1 MQISLYD
8 TTLRD
13 GAQTEG
19 ISFSAEDKL
28 RIAERLDAFGV
39 HYIEGGFP
47 GSNPKDREFFT
58 RAAEREWRHA
68 RITAFGATRYK
79 GTRAADDENLRALLD
94 CETPAVTIVA
104 KFSRFQAETVLET
117 TAAENLAMIRDSIE
131 HLKKAG
137 REVIVDAEHYFDGLA
152 HDRGYAE
159 QCARVAAEAGADWLV
174 LCDTNGGSLP
184 TAIREGTLAAT
195 AWTAVPLGIHTHD
208 DIDLAEANALA
219 GVEAGARQVQGTA
232 NGLGE
237 RCGNANLL
245 TLIPTLQLKLGH
257 ACVTPE
263 QLRQTVALARYVA
276 ELANVTLDP
285 QTPFAGHSAFAH
297 KAGYHGSGMR
307 KHADAYQHIDPALV
321 GNDSRI
327 IISELAGRSS
337 VVAKADALGLGD
349 ATDAARAVEEL
360 KSLEER
366 GFQFE
371 GAEAS
376 FELLLRRLEGE
387 YEAPFEFVDFLVL
400 AETREG
406 REMLSEAMVKIR
418 VGDEVFHT
426 AAEGNGPVSALDRAA
441 RKALDRF
448 FPELSGMHLADYKV
462 RILDSSAATD
472 AAVRVLIQSSNG
484 EDEWG
489 TVGSSSNII
498 EASWIALKDSYE
510 YALLRA
516 PGSQS
521 GRGPVS

>member
-1 MQISLYD
+1 MQLSLYD

-28 RIAERLDAFGV
+28 RIAERLDAYGV

-58 RAAEREWRHA
+58 RAAERSWKHA

-79 GTRAADDENLRALLD
+79 GIRAESDENLQALLAS
-94 CETPAVTIVA
+94 ETPTVTIVA
-104 KFSRFQAETVLET
+104 KFSRFQAESVLET
-117 TAAENLAMIRDSIE
+117 TPDENLAMIRDSVAF
-131 HLKKAG
+131 LKSAG
-137 REVIVDAEHYFDGLA
+137 REVIVDAEHYFDGLD
-152 HDRGYAE
+152 HDRAYVE
-159 QCARVAAEAGADWLV
+159 QCVRAASAADWLV

-184 TAIREGTLAAT
+184 AGIQEGTLAAA
-195 AWTAVPLGIHTHD
+195 AWTELPLGIHTHD
-208 DIDLAEANALA
+208 DLDLAEANALA

-257 ACVTPE
+257 DCVAPA
-263 QLRQTVALARYVA
+263 QLQQTAALARYIA
-276 ELANVTLDP
+276 EIANVTLDP

-307 KHADAYQHIDPALV
+307 KHSDAYQHIDPLLV

-327 IISELAGRSS
+327 LISELAGRSS
-337 VVAKADALGLGD
+337 VVARADALGLGSD
-349 ATDAARAVEEL
+349 TDAAQVVDEL
-360 KSLEER
+360 KALEER

-376 FELLLRRLEGE
+376 FELLLRRLSGD
-387 YEAPFEFVDFLVL
+387 YEPPFAFVDFLVL
-400 AETREG
+400 AETRGG
-406 REMLSEAMVKIR
+406 RDMLSEAMVKIR
-418 VGDEVFHT
+418 VGEEIFHT

-441 RKALDRF
+441 RKALERF
-448 FPELSGMHLADYKV
+448 FPELGAMHLADYKV
-462 RILDSSAATD
+462 RILNSSAATD
-472 AAVRVLIQSSNG
+472 AAVRVLIQSSDG
-484 EDEWG
+484 DGEWG
-489 TVGSSSNII
+489 TVGSSANII
-498 EASWIALKDSYE
+498 EASWLALKDSYE

-516 PGSQS
+516 RGSQS
-521 GRGPVS
+521 AVTKPT

>member
-1 MQISLYD
+1 MQLSLYD

-28 RIAERLDAFGV
+28 RIAERLDAYGV

-58 RAAEREWRHA
+58 RAAERTWKHA

-79 GTRAADDENLRALLD
+79 GLRAEDDENLQALLA
-94 CETPAVTIVA
+94 CETPTVTIVA

-117 TAAENLAMIRDSIE
+117 SPDENLAMIRDSVAF
-131 HLKKAG
+131 LKQAG
-137 REVIVDAEHYFDGLA
+137 REVIVDAEHYFDGLS
-152 HDRGYAE
+152 HDRAYVE
-159 QCARVAAEAGADWLV
+159 QCVRAAAGADWLV

-184 TAIREGTLAAT
+184 SGITDGVLAAT
-195 AWTAVPLGIHTHD
+195 GWTELPLGIHTHD
-208 DIDLAEANALA
+208 DLDVAEANALA

-245 TLIPTLQLKLGH
+245 TLIPTLQLKLSH
-257 ACVTPE
+257 DCVAPA
-263 QLRQTVALARYVA
+263 QLQQTAALARYIA
-276 ELANVTLDP
+276 EIANVTLDP

-307 KHADAYQHIDPALV
+307 KHSDAYQHIDPLLV

-327 IISELAGRSS
+327 LISELAGRSS
-337 VVAKADALGLGD
+337 VVARADALGLGSD
-349 ATDAARAVEEL
+349 TDAAQVVDEL
-360 KSLEER
+360 KTLEER

-376 FELLLRRLEGE
+376 FELLLRRLGGD
-387 YEAPFEFVDFLVL
+387 YEPPFAFVDFLVL
-400 AETREG
+400 AETRGG
-406 REMLSEAMVKIR
+406 RDMLSEAMVKIR
-418 VGDEVFHT
+418 VGDEIFHT

-441 RKALDRF
+441 RKALERF
-448 FPELSGMHLADYKV
+448 FPELGEMHLADYRV
-462 RILDSSAATD
+462 RILNSSAATD
-472 AAVRVLIQSSNG
+472 AAVRVLIQSSDG
-484 EDEWG
+484 KGEWG
-489 TVGSSSNII
+489 TVGSSANII
-498 EASWIALKDSYE
+498 EASWLALKDSYE

-516 PGSQS
+516 RGSKS
-521 GRGPVS
+521 EAAKPS

>member
-1 MQISLYD
+1 MQLSLYD

-19 ISFSAEDKL
+19 ISFSADDKL
-28 RIAERLDAFGV
+28 RIAERLDAYGI

-47 GSNPKDREFFT
+47 GSNPKDREFFVQ
-58 RAAEREWRHA
+58 AAERDWLSA

-79 GTRAADDENLRALLD
+79 DTAVSDDENLQALLG
-94 CETPAVTIVA
+94 CHTPTVTIVA
-104 KFSRFQAETVLET
+104 KFSKFQVETVLET
-117 TAAENLAMIRDSIE
+117 TPAENLAMIRDSVAY
-131 HLKKAG
+131 LKRAG
-137 REVIVDAEHYFDGLA
+137 REVIVDAEHYFDGITC
-152 HDRGYAE
+152 DRAYVGE
-159 QCARVAAEAGADWLV
+159 CVRAASEAGADWLV

-184 TAIREGTLAAT
+184 SQIRAGTVAASG
-195 AWTAVPLGIHTHD
+195 WTDLPLGVHTHN
-208 DIDLAEANALA
+208 DIDMAEANAVV
-219 GVEAGARQVQGTA
+219 GIEAGARQIHGTV

-245 TLIPTLQLKLGH
+245 TLVPTLQLKLGH
-257 ACVTPE
+257 GCVRPE
-263 QLRQTVALARYVA
+263 QLQQTAVLARYVA

-285 QTPFAGHSAFAH
+285 QMPFAGHSAFAH
-297 KAGYHGSGMR
+297 KAGYHGSGMS
-307 KHADAYQHIDPALV
+307 KHASAYQHIDPALV
-321 GNDSRI
+321 GNNSRI
-327 IISELAGRSS
+327 VISELAGRSS
-337 VVAKADALGLGD
+337 VVAKADALGLRHV
-349 ATDAARAVEEL
+349 TDARQVVSKL

-376 FELLLRRLEGE
+376 FELLVHRLAPD
-387 YEAPFEFVDFLVL
+387 YQPPFEFVDFLVL

-441 RKALDRF
+441 RKAMEQF
-448 FPELSGMHLADYKV
+448 FPELAGMHLADYKV

-472 AAVRVLIQSSNG
+472 AAVRVLIQSSDG
-484 EDEWG
+484 MDEWG

-498 EASWIALKDSYE
+498 EASWIALQDSYE
-510 YALLRA
+510 YALMRA
-516 PGSQS
+516 RRRGSA
-521 GRGPVS
+521 

>member
-1 MQISLYD
+1 MQLSLYD

-28 RIAERLDAFGV
+28 RIAERLDAYGL

-58 RAAEREWRHA
+58 RAAERTWKHA

-79 GTRAADDENLRALLD
+79 GTRAEADDNLQALLA

-117 TAAENLAMIRDSIE
+117 TPDENLAMIRDSVAF
-131 HLKKAG
+131 LKDAG
-137 REVIVDAEHYFDGLA
+137 REVIVDAEHYFDGLI
-152 HDRGYAE
+152 HDRAYVE
-159 QCARVAAEAGADWLV
+159 QCVRAAGAADWLV

-184 TAIREGTLAAT
+184 SGIREGTLAAA
-195 AWTAVPLGIHTHD
+195 AWTDMPLGIHTHD
-208 DIDLAEANALA
+208 DLDLAEANALA
-219 GVEAGARQVQGTA
+219 GVDAGARQVQGTA

-245 TLIPTLQLKLGH
+245 SLIPTLQLKLGYD
-257 ACVTPE
+257 CVAPA
-263 QLRQTVALARYVA
+263 QLRQTAALARYVA
-276 ELANVTLDP
+276 EIANVTLDP

-307 KHADAYQHIDPALV
+307 KHADAYQHIDPLLV

-327 IISELAGRSS
+327 LISELAGRSS
-337 VVAKADALGLGD
+337 VVARADALGLGSD
-349 ATDAARAVEEL
+349 TDAAQVVDEL

-376 FELLLRRLEGE
+376 FELLLRRLTGE
-387 YEAPFEFVDFLVL
+387 YESPFAFVDFLVL
-400 AETREG
+400 AETRGG
-406 REMLSEAMVKIR
+406 RDMLSEAMVKIR
-418 VGDEVFHT
+418 VGDEMFHT

-441 RKALDRF
+441 RKALERF

-462 RILDSSAATD
+462 RILNSSAATD
-472 AAVRVLIQSSNG
+472 AAVRVLIQSSDG
-484 EDEWG
+484 DGEWG
-489 TVGSSSNII
+489 TVGSSANII
-498 EASWIALKDSYE
+498 EASWLALKDSYE

-516 PGSQS
+516 RANKSAAAKPS
-521 GRGPVS
+521 

>member
-1 MQISLYD
+1 MPISLYD

-39 HYIEGGFP
+39 HYVEGGFP

-58 RAAEREWRHA
+58 RAATRDWKQA

-79 GTRAADDENLRALLD
+79 DRRATDDENLGALLD
-94 CETPAVTIVA
+94 CQTPTVTIVA

-117 TAAENLAMIRDSIE
+117 TPEENLAMIRDSVAY
-131 HLKKAG
+131 LKDAG
-137 REVIVDAEHYFDGLA
+137 REVIVDAEHFFDGFA
-152 HDRGYAE
+152 HEPDYVE
-159 QCARVAAEAGADWLV
+159 LCARAATDARADWLV

-184 TAIREGTLAAT
+184 MAIREGTLAASS
-195 AWTAVPLGIHTHD
+195 WTDVPIGIHTHD
-208 DIDLAEANALA
+208 DLDLAEANALA

-245 TLIPTLQLKLGH
+245 TVIPTLQLKLGYE
-257 ACVTPE
+257 CVTPE
-263 QLRQTVALARYVA
+263 QLRQTAAVARYVA

-285 QTPFAGHSAFAH
+285 QTPYVGHSAFAH
-297 KAGYHGSGMR
+297 KAGYHGSGMG
-307 KHADAYQHIDPALV
+307 KHADAYQHIDPELV

-327 IISELAGRSS
+327 LISELSGRSS
-337 VVAKADALGLGD
+337 VVAKANALGLGD
-349 ATDAARAVEEL
+349 ATDAARALDEV

-376 FELLLRRLEGE
+376 FELLLRRLQAD
-387 YEAPFEFVDFLVL
+387 YQPPFDFVDFLVL
-400 AETREG
+400 AETRGG

-426 AAEGNGPVSALDRAA
+426 AAEGNGPVSAMDRAA
-441 RKALDRF
+441 RKALERF
-448 FPELSGMHLADYKV
+448 FPEIAGMHLADYKV

-472 AAVRVLIQSSNG
+472 AAVRVLIQSSDG
-484 EDEWG
+484 QDEWG

-516 PGSQS
+516 LGNQS
-521 GRGPVS
+521 SRSTVL

>member
-1 MQISLYD
+1 MQLSLYD

-28 RIAERLDAFGV
+28 RIAERLDAYGV

-58 RAAEREWRHA
+58 RAAERSWKHA

-79 GTRAADDENLRALLD
+79 GIRAEADDNLQSLVA
-94 CETPAVTIVA
+94 CETPTVTIVA
-104 KFSRFQAETVLET
+104 KFSRFQAENVLET
-117 TAAENLAMIRDSIE
+117 TPDENLAMIRDSVAF
-131 HLKKAG
+131 LKDAG
-137 REVIVDAEHYFDGLA
+137 REVIVDAEHYFDGLN
-152 HDRGYAE
+152 HDRAYVE
-159 QCARVAAEAGADWLV
+159 QCVRAAAGADWLV

-184 TAIREGTLAAT
+184 TGIREGTLAAA
-195 AWTAVPLGIHTHD
+195 AWTELPLGIHTHD
-208 DIDLAEANALA
+208 DLDLAEANALA
-219 GVEAGARQVQGTA
+219 GVESGARQVQGTA

-257 ACVTPE
+257 DCVAAA
-263 QLRQTVALARYVA
+263 QLQQTAALARYIA
-276 ELANVTLDP
+276 EIANVTLDP

-307 KHADAYQHIDPALV
+307 KHSDAYQHIDPLLV

-327 IISELAGRSS
+327 LISELAGRSS
-337 VVAKADALGLGD
+337 VVARADALGLGSD
-349 ATDAARAVEEL
+349 TDAAQVVDEL
-360 KSLEER
+360 KALEER

-376 FELLLRRLEGE
+376 FELLLRRLSGD
-387 YEAPFEFVDFLVL
+387 YEPPFAFVDFLVL
-400 AETREG
+400 AETRGG
-406 REMLSEAMVKIR
+406 RDMLSEAMVKIR
-418 VGDEVFHT
+418 VGDEMFHT

-441 RKALDRF
+441 RKALERF
-448 FPELSGMHLADYKV
+448 FPELGAMHLADYKV
-462 RILDSSAATD
+462 RILNSSAATD
-472 AAVRVLIQSSNG
+472 AAVRVLIQSSDG
-484 EDEWG
+484 DGEWG
-489 TVGSSSNII
+489 TVGSSANII
-498 EASWIALKDSYE
+498 EASWLALKDSYE

-516 PGSQS
+516 
-521 GRGPVS
+521 RGNKSTAAQPS